1 MIDYLKLNNDL
12 EKTQI
17 FKVGKFKGKDSIVFE
32 VILAFFEFCLALLL
46 ILMSIKTSVL
56 LGLVIIFI
64 PRIHCFIMN
73 SLTEKIYLEKTL
85 KKAKQYNIENI
96 DEFNQN
102 IIKIFSLIEYRTIK
116 DQEEFVNKVLNIFY
130 LSKKEISDS
139 NDELINEILEKLKE
153 K

>member
-12 EKTQI
+12 KKTQV
-17 FKVGKFKGKDSIVFE
+17 FKGGKFKGKDSDLFELSLMFFE
-32 VILAFFEFCLALLL
+32 VFLALLL
-46 ILMSIKTSVL
+46 VLMSIKTNL
-56 LGLVIIFI
+56 FLGLVIIFI

-73 SLTEKIYLEKTL
+73 SLTEKIYLEKKL

-96 DEFNQN
+96 DEFKQN
-102 IIKIFSLIEYRTIK
+102 IIKIFCLIEYRTIK

-130 LSKKEISDS
+130 LNKKEISDS